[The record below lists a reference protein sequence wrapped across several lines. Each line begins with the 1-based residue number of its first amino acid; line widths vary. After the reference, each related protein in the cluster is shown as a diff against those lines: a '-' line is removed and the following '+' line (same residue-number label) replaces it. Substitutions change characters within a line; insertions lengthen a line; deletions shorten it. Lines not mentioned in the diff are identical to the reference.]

1 MMVANLG
8 GGGDELGDLVQAVQ
22 VRNQLQPQVDLRT
35 AEQRSHKVTALHN
48 QTSLRKEVSQQ
59 LSVGGFLFVFCIGR
73 ALIMDQQHLPSSRR
87 DVQVFDLLLPET
99 VLKVP
104 L

>member
-1 MMVANLG
+1 MKLIQEKKTGEGNSERGFLNIGGGVMVANLG

-35 AEQRSHKVTALHN
+35 AEQRSHKVTASHN

-59 LSVGGFLFVFCIGR
+59 LSVGGFLFASCIGE
-73 ALIMDQQHLPSSRR
+73 L
-87 DVQVFDLLLPET
+87 
-99 VLKVP
+99 
-104 L
+104 